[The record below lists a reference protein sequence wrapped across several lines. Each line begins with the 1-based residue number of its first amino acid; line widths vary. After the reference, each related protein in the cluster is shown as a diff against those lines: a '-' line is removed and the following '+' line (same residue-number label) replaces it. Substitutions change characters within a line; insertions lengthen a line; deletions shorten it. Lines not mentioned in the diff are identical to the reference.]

1 MTFFI
6 GKDDPDYVEDEDNV
20 LVQLWE
26 NLKVTNWV
34 WGLSDSNNHNEF
46 EGWSHHPMKDE
57 NPLLVV
63 SCPV

>member
-34 WGLSDSNNHNEF
+34 WGLSDRQQ
-46 EGWSHHPMKDE
+46 P
-57 NPLLVV
+57 
-63 SCPV
+63 